1 MGKLEIINYTENIF
15 HNSNIGLNADKVI
28 WLDLSTIDG
37 KNDLPI
43 CSTFFNWN
51 DGSFWV
57 ARSKKIERP
66 NLTICPFKNAKSS
79 KMRKENLLK
88 YLKHTLI
95 LSKQAVK
102 GRISLTLKKAKLP
115 NHCILANCFKR
126 AKWQPWLVKWSLVSV
141 VAASITSRVN
151 RKKSSFTWEPQSWR
165 HRKLKGF
172 SVGVVD
178 VVAVV
183 VVGRESS
190 WFISVF
196 RISNLFC
203 ISSKVICIYAQVQE
217 MLILTKMQS
226 KLS

>member
-1 MGKLEIINYTENIF
+1 M
-15 HNSNIGLNADKVI
+15 
-28 WLDLSTIDG
+28 
-37 KNDLPI
+37 
-43 CSTFFNWN
+43 
-51 DGSFWV
+51 
-57 ARSKKIERP
+57 
-66 NLTICPFKNAKSS
+66 
-79 KMRKENLLK
+79 
-88 YLKHTLI
+88 
-95 LSKQAVK
+95 
-102 GRISLTLKKAKLP
+102 KKAKLP

-172 SVGVVD
+172 SVVVVD
-178 VVAVV
+178 VVAVVAVVAVV

-217 MLILTKMQS
+217 MLIFTKCSQSYLKKNQRS
-226 KLS
+226 KLSWRNRFICFWENCI